1 MPSNGAI
8 TSPIYWIKVVSGLL
22 VVLQLSLAP
31 AVLSAPDDTI
41 DDAWQAA
48 LAHPEFLI
56 EKQTNAQLT
65 FSTEWSSAQ
74 LREHLE
80 TTLADRGW
88 TLVETD
94 SARML
99 RSEGRLNNLPFVADF
114 IKANAR
120 LHCFLEV
127 LEGERVLTIT
137 WSQLKRS

>member
-1 MPSNGAI
+1 MPSNRAT

-31 AVLSAPDDTI
+31 AALSAP

-137 WSQLKRS
+137 WSALKRS